1 MNCKLFVANL
11 PLHYGQPE
19 LVGLFMQFGRII
31 ESRILMDANTGLS
44 RCKAFVQFD
53 NRTEAANA
61 LALNGTTLDGGKRPL
76 FVNFAE
82 NHTKRVPS
90 INPGSGPQ
98 VLVPMGGSVGCGGPQ
113 TLQPIVAD
121 GGGGGVRIDR
131 SYVTR
136 VDGEN
141 LFRTAGM
148 NGMPMPMNGGVS
160 MGGMGMSMGGM
171 APGGVMNGGML
182 SPMGGPM
189 GGPMMGGMMGNG
201 GMMNGG
207 SMMPGGVMNNGMG
220 MRPMMN
226 GMGGNLGGLAYGH
239 YHQQL
244 GSQQQ
249 LQQPSLNPQS
259 QHYNAMYWQQ
269 QQRPAQPPT
278 DPRTQQGRNTPPL
291 PSGTE
296 RQWSAAT
303 AYAQHAQTTA
313 RDDYDPMAAASNA
326 GAQALPATVNEQQ
339 VSTRAHARAHS
350 SQCAND

>member
-171 APGGVMNGGML
+171 APGGVMNGGVL

-189 GGPMMGGMMGNG
+189 GGPMMGGPPQGFPDG
-201 GMMNGG
+201 GGG
-207 SMMPGGVMNNGMG
+207 GGG
-220 MRPMMN
+220 
-226 GMGGNLGGLAYGH
+226 
-239 YHQQL
+239 
-244 GSQQQ
+244 
-249 LQQPSLNPQS
+249 
-259 QHYNAMYWQQ
+259 
-269 QQRPAQPPT
+269 
-278 DPRTQQGRNTPPL
+278 
-291 PSGTE
+291 
-296 RQWSAAT
+296 
-303 AYAQHAQTTA
+303 
-313 RDDYDPMAAASNA
+313 
-326 GAQALPATVNEQQ
+326 
-339 VSTRAHARAHS
+339 
-350 SQCAND
+350 